1 MEQIL
6 RTFGIYAFLMI
17 AFRISGKRTLKDVTV
32 FDFVLLLVLSESVQQ
47 GLTSDDY
54 SLMNAWVILG
64 TFLFLDVAM
73 SLFKRRFP
81 RLDRIIDGEPL
92 VIVKDGKPLEERMRK
107 ERISLDDVMEAAR
120 EKGFEK
126 LSDIRYA
133 VLERN
138 GAISIIPARD

>member
-6 RTFGIYAFLMI
+6 RTFGIYGFLLI
-17 AFRISGKRTLKDVTV
+17 TFRIAGKRTLKDVTV

-47 GLTSDDY
+47 ALTSDDY

-81 RLDRIIDGEPL
+81 RLDRIVDGEPL
-92 VIVKDGKPLEERMRK
+92 VIVKDGKPLEDRMRK
-107 ERISLDDVMEAAR
+107 ERISVDDVMESAR
-120 EKGFEK
+120 EKGYDK

-138 GAISIIPARD
+138 GAISIIPMRD

>member
-1 MEQIL
+1 
-6 RTFGIYAFLMI
+6 MI
-17 AFRISGKRTLKDVTV
+17 TFRIAGKRTLKDVTV

-47 GLTSDDY
+47 ALTSDDY
-54 SLMNAWVILG
+54 SLVNAWVILG

-81 RLDRIIDGEPL
+81 RLDRLIDGEPL

-107 ERISLDDVMEAAR
+107 ERISVEDVMESAR
-120 EKGFEK
+120 ENGYDK

-138 GAISIIPARD
+138 GTISIIPARD